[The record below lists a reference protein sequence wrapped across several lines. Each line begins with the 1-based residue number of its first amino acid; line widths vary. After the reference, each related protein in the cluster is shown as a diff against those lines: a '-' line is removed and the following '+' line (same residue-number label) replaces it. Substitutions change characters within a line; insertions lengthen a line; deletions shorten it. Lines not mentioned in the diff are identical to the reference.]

1 VSEDPKGQDPR
12 SAGGLIV
19 KEIADIVPEDD
30 KQVAGRDVGAALVN
44 AASTARDVTAL
55 LAGVAAIPRVAFG
68 FVLRMARK
76 WRKVPADRRN
86 PIPPQLLLEASA
98 GYATATDDELRAGF
112 ERLVTA
118 AMDSETASH
127 AHPSF
132 ASALSQMTPID
143 ARFIRL
149 IMERPPVFSSF
160 AGLGERLGRGID
172 FVAIGVSANNL
183 QRLGLVDAG
192 TPTIIDD
199 LSAVL
204 DDPKD
209 WTMRFGEVR
218 VEEGDKVITGK
229 DGTASGGH
237 TLRVRYRLTELGLT
251 FLFVVCPPR

>member
-1 VSEDPKGQDPR
+1 VSEDPKG
-12 SAGGLIV
+12 AGALIV
-19 KEIADIVPEDD
+19 KEIADVVPEAD
-30 KQVAGRDVGAALVN
+30 KEVMGRDVGKGLAN
-44 AASTARDVTAL
+44 AAAAFRDVTAL
-55 LAGVAAIPRVAFG
+55 AKMIAAVPRVAGG
-68 FVLRMARK
+68 FALRMIHR
-76 WRKVPADRRN
+76 WRQVPADRRSA
-86 PIPPQLLLEASA
+86 IPPQLLLEASA
-98 GYATATDDELRAGF
+98 GYATATDEELRAGF

-118 AMDSETASH
+118 AMDRETAAH

-143 ARFIRL
+143 ARLIRL

-160 AGLGERLGRGID
+160 AELGERLGPGID

-183 QRLGLVDAG
+183 QRLGLADVG

-199 LSAVL
+199 LSAMLL

-218 VEEGDKVITGK
+218 VEEGDKVISGK

-251 FLFVVCPPR
+251 FLYVVRPPR